1 MLAEFLKMNYYE
13 IMPLKISQ
21 YVYFLTFVCFVQI
34 SFGQQPTSEN
44 EQRIKAYF
52 QKFPKSDA
60 DKDGVLTLQE
70 LLTHMRQMRQGSG
83 SSNNDDQFKP
93 EPENTNIRYS
103 DKHERNVL
111 DYYPAKKQ
119 DSPAPV
125 YVWFHGGGFSGGDKG
140 SVRKNGGK
148 MIKEYLDQGYAVF
161 SCNYPFINRKSDVLR
176 NGMLDEYVE
185 NNFISKETPEQQKSR
200 SEYLKIMAHCGRAI
214 QFIRSKSKEWNID
227 PQKICVGGASAG
239 ALISQ
244 WLAYSDDLAKTNSDD
259 PVEKLSSK
267 AQVSV
272 GHVQPVGTDSLVMK
286 YMDKGEAPLFIYT
299 NAPNRDVIHHPI
311 NAVRIIEKAKELKI
325 PYVAVGGGRNEL
337 PVPKEGS
344 SWLSMQL
351 EFCAKHL
358 KLSSSN

>member
-1 MLAEFLKMNYYE
+1 MPFKKSLTILFLFLSVFASSIQN
-13 IMPLKISQ
+13 LFSQ
-21 YVYFLTFVCFVQI
+21 A
-34 SFGQQPTSEN
+34 PTSEN
-44 EQRIKAYF
+44 EQRIKAYLE
-52 QKFPKSDA
+52 KFPKSDA
-60 DKDGVLTLQE
+60 DDNGILTLQE
-70 LLTHMRQMRQGSG
+70 LLTHMRKTRKGSEK
-83 SSNNDDQFKP
+83 SNNDDPLKP
-93 EPENTNIRYS
+93 SSDNTNIRYS

>member
-1 MLAEFLKMNYYE
+1 MNYYD

-70 LLTHMRQMRQGSG
+70 LLTQMRQMRQGSG
-83 SSNNDDQFKP
+83 SSNNDDQFKT

-161 SCNYPFINRKSDVLR
+161 SCNYPFINRGSDVLR

-185 NNFISKETPEQQKSR
+185 NNFLSKETPEQQKSR

-227 PQKICVGGASAG
+227 PQKICVGGVSAG
-239 ALISQ
+239 SLCQPSLHQ
-244 WLAYSDDLAKTNSDD
+244 SSH
-259 PVEKLSSK
+259 LS
-267 AQVSV
+267 
-272 GHVQPVGTDSLVMK
+272 L
-286 YMDKGEAPLFIYT
+286 L
-299 NAPNRDVIHHPI
+299 
-311 NAVRIIEKAKELKI
+311 
-325 PYVAVGGGRNEL
+325 
-337 PVPKEGS
+337 
-344 SWLSMQL
+344 
-351 EFCAKHL
+351 
-358 KLSSSN
+358 

>member
-1 MLAEFLKMNYYE
+1 MNYYD

-52 QKFPKSDA
+52 QKFPRSDA

-70 LLTHMRQMRQGSG
+70 LLTHMRQMRQGNG

-148 MIKEYLDQGYAVF
+148 MIKEYLDQGYAVL

-200 SEYLKIMAHCGRAI
+200 SEYLKIMAHCGEPFSLFV
-214 QFIRSKSKEWNID
+214 QNLRS
-227 PQKICVGGASAG
+227 GL
-239 ALISQ
+239 LIHKKFVLGVLQ
-244 WLAYSDDLAKTNSDD
+244 PEL
-259 PVEKLSSK
+259 LSVNGWPIVMTW
-267 AQVSV
+267 QRLILM
-272 GHVQPVGTDSLVMK
+272 TLLRNLVLK
-286 YMDKGEAPLFIYT
+286 HRSPLDMF
-299 NAPNRDVIHHPI
+299 NLSGPI
-311 NAVRIIEKAKELKI
+311 L
-325 PYVAVGGGRNEL
+325 
-337 PVPKEGS
+337 
-344 SWLSMQL
+344 LS
-351 EFCAKHL
+351 
-358 KLSSSN
+358 

>member
-1 MLAEFLKMNYYE
+1 
-13 IMPLKISQ
+13 MPLKISK

-103 DKHERNVL
+103 DRHERNVL

-185 NNFISKETPEQQKSR
+185 NNLFLKKRLNSR
-200 SEYLKIMAHCGRAI
+200 NLEVSILKLWLIVEEPFSLFV
-214 QFIRSKSKEWNID
+214 QNLRS
-227 PQKICVGGASAG
+227 
-239 ALISQ
+239 
-244 WLAYSDDLAKTNSDD
+244 
-259 PVEKLSSK
+259 
-267 AQVSV
+267 
-272 GHVQPVGTDSLVMK
+272 GTLTHKKFVL
-286 YMDKGEAPLFIYT
+286 E
-299 NAPNRDVIHHPI
+299 
-311 NAVRIIEKAKELKI
+311 
-325 PYVAVGGGRNEL
+325 
-337 PVPKEGS
+337 VP
-344 SWLSMQL
+344 QL
-351 EFCAKHL
+351 ELLSVNGWPIVMTWQRLILMTLLRNLVLKHRFPL
-358 KLSSSN
+358 DMFNLSGPILLS

>member
-1 MLAEFLKMNYYE
+1 MLAEFLKMNYYD

-83 SSNNDDQFKP
+83 NSNNDDQFKP

-125 YVWFHGGGFSGGDKG
+125 YVWFHGGGFS
-140 SVRKNGGK
+140 
-148 MIKEYLDQGYAVF
+148 AV
-161 SCNYPFINRKSDVLR
+161 SYTHLTLP
-176 NGMLDEYVE
+176 
-185 NNFISKETPEQQKSR
+185 T
-200 SEYLKIMAHCGRAI
+200 
-214 QFIRSKSKEWNID
+214 
-227 PQKICVGGASAG
+227 
-239 ALISQ
+239 
-244 WLAYSDDLAKTNSDD
+244 
-259 PVEKLSSK
+259 K
-267 AQVSV
+267 A
-272 GHVQPVGTDSLVMK
+272 
-286 YMDKGEAPLFIYT
+286 
-299 NAPNRDVIHHPI
+299 
-311 NAVRIIEKAKELKI
+311 
-325 PYVAVGGGRNEL
+325 
-337 PVPKEGS
+337 
-344 SWLSMQL
+344 
-351 EFCAKHL
+351 
-358 KLSSSN
+358 